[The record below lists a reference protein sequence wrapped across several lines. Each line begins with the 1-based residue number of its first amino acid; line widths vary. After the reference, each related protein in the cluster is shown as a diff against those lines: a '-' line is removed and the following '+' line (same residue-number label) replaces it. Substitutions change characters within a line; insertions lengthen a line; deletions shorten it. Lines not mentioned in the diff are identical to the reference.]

1 MAIAPNDW
9 LTLIFRLT
17 LALVMGGVIG
27 WNRQIHRK
35 AAGLRTH
42 MLVSLGAALFVLIP
56 LQIGPDLSPDA
67 LSRTIQGVAT
77 GIGFLGAG
85 EIFYFSSRAEDR
97 PVVKGLTSAAAIW
110 VSAALGVVAGCGLW
124 QMCLIGGVIILF
136 ILVGAKKL
144 EQIVWGRAK
153 ANKSRQSG

>member
-1 MAIAPNDW
+1 
-9 LTLIFRLT
+9 
-17 LALVMGGVIG
+17 
-27 WNRQIHRK
+27 
-35 AAGLRTH
+35 

>member
-1 MAIAPNDW
+1 MVDPYDW

-17 LALVMGGVIG
+17 LALAMGGVIG

-42 MLVSLGAALFVLIP
+42 MLVSFGAALFVLIP
-56 LQIGPDLSPDA
+56 LQIGSDLSPDA

-85 EIFYFSSRAEDR
+85 EIFYYSSRTDER
-97 PVVKGLTSAAAIW
+97 PIVKGLTSAAAIW

-124 QMCLIGGVIILF
+124 QMCLIGGVISLF
-136 ILVGAKKL
+136 ILGGAKKL
-144 EQIVWGRAK
+144 EQVVWGRSK
-153 ANKSRQSG
+153 ADKSRQSG

>member
-1 MAIAPNDW
+1 MIDPHDW
-9 LTLIFRLT
+9 LNLIFRLT

-27 WNRQIHRK
+27 WNRQTQGK

-42 MLVSLGAALFVLIP
+42 MLVSLGAALFALIP
-56 LQIGPDLSPDA
+56 LQMGADLSSDA

-85 EIFYFSSRAEDR
+85 EIFSVSRRADVR

-124 QMCLIGGVIILF
+124 RMCLIGGLISL
-136 ILVGAKKL
+136 LVLGGAKKL
-144 EQIVWGRAK
+144 EHVVWGQAK
-153 ANKSRQSG
+153 ADKS